1 MERNVLNRAADYNKK
16 RRKKVRRYKMFTVLA
31 AVVVFC
37 TTYSL
42 IMPAITM
49 ETPQCGL
56 EEHTHGSNCYESTLV
71 CTQEESGHTH
81 GDGCYTVTT
90 TRELTCSQEEGGG
103 HTHGSGCYSTETE
116 EVEKTGTRT
125 ETEIG
130 RAHV

>member
-103 HTHGSGCYSTETE
+103 HTHGSGC
-116 EVEKTGTRT
+116 
-125 ETEIG
+125 
-130 RAHV
+130 